1 MMGCGHDSRKTG
13 SAQCGNSIVEE
24 GETCDDGNAD
34 ELDGCS
40 SVCATEEGWE
50 CPPAGGACQRQEV
63 KPHCGNGRIEPDLG
77 EVCDAGENNGV
88 GCTTDCQLEEGY
100 ECPIPGQA

>member
-1 MMGCGHDSRKTG
+1 MSKSALWIACFASIALMMGCGHDSRKTG

-50 CPPAGGACQRQEV
+50 CPPAGGACQRQ
-63 KPHCGNGRIEPDLG
+63 
-77 EVCDAGENNGV
+77 
-88 GCTTDCQLEEGY
+88 
-100 ECPIPGQA
+100 